1 MSGHSRSILHSTKG
15 NHVFKG
21 FSKEQ
26 KAEMIRQ
33 GNAHRFEYH
42 VFHAGDTHRIGRAAH
57 SDVMDLFG
65 ERFIENR
72 VAIVNGAAHANGMR
86 PMPVYLFMDGTLW
99 GVYQFESLVKGRI
112 QFRET
117 SFLFG
122 DHSNPVVEG
131 ELRAFEWKAAAED
144 AI

>member
-1 MSGHSRSILHSTKG
+1 M
-15 NHVFKG
+15 FKG

-42 VFHAGDTHRIGRAAH
+42 IFHAGETYRIGRAAH
-57 SDVMDLFG
+57 TDVMDLFG
-65 ERFIENR
+65 EWCIENR
-72 VAIVNGAAHANGMR
+72 VAIVRGAAHENGLR

-99 GVYQFESLVKGRI
+99 AVYQFDSLVVGRI

-117 SFLFG
+117 SFVFG
-122 DHSNPVVEG
+122 DHSKPIVEG
-131 ELRAFEWKAAAED
+131 ELRAFTWKANPED
-144 AI
+144 VI